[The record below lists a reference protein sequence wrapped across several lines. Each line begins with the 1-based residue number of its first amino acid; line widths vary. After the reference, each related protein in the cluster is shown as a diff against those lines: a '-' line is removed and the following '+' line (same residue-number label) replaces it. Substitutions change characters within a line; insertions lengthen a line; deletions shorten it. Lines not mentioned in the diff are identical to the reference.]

1 MPQHS
6 RNIAY
11 TVKNA
16 YKCTRERKIY
26 RKNAYKCLPQHSG
39 GLIFIQCIVE
49 MAKNARRI
57 IYRKYTYKMHVGPLY
72 RKYIVNMH
80 RKCLPQHRIYRKN
93 AYKVPAAT

>member
-11 TVKNA
+11 TVKDA
-16 YKCTRERKIY
+16 YKCTQERKKY

-39 GLIFIQCIVE
+39 GLIFIQYIVKLT
-49 MAKNARRI
+49 KNIRHI
-57 IYRKYTYKMHVGPLY
+57 IYRKYTYKMHIGSLY

-80 RKCLPQHRIYRKN
+80 KKCLPQYIIYRKI
-93 AYKVPAAT
+93 T